1 MLDRPLRRMSEAQV
15 KPAYWQ
21 RATTELASR
30 DTVLARLI
38 ATHRGIDARPH
49 GDAFSTLARA
59 IIGQQISVSA
69 AQTIWQRSLAAIG
82 EASPDTVLAC
92 DIETLRAC
100 GLSARKLEYLRDLA
114 RWFIA
119 NDHGAELERLGDSDL
134 IARLCQIKGIG
145 RWTAEMFMI
154 FYLHRPDVLPLD
166 DLGLVRGVSRCYRDG
181 APLTKREVADLTA
194 HWAPWRSVGTWY
206 MWRALSP
213 MPIS

>member
-1 MLDRPLRRMSEAQV
+1 MKSSLPSFWPTAVAELSARDRVIA
-15 KPAYWQ
+15 
-21 RATTELASR
+21 ELA
-30 DTVLARLI
+30 
-38 ATHRGIDARPH
+38 ATNRGIDARPH

-59 IIGQQISVSA
+59 IVGQQISVAA
-69 AQTIWQRSLAAIG
+69 AQTIWQRSVAAIG
-82 EASPDTVLAC
+82 TASPRNVLGC
-92 DIETLRAC
+92 DAETLRAC
-100 GLSARKLEYLRDLA
+100 GLSARKVEYLRDLS
-114 RWFIA
+114 RWFIE
-119 NDHGAELERLGDSDL
+119 NDEGVELERLADADL
-134 IARLCQIKGIG
+134 IAKLCQIKGIG

-181 APLTKREVADLTA
+181 APLTRREVADLTA